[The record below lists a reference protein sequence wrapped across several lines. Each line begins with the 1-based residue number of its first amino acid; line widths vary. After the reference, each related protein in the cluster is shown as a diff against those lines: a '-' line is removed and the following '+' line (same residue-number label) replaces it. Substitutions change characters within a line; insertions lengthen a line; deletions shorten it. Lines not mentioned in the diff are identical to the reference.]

1 MSVALANSADVQL
14 ELIQQR
20 CDTPSMYLG
29 FLDAGHEGM
38 QHCSSWPDDYDE
50 KLQRAL
56 SNGYSIG

>member
-20 CDTPSMYLG
+20 RDTPSMD
-29 FLDAGHEGM
+29 LDLLEAGHEGM
-38 QHCSSWPDDYDE
+38 QHWSSWPDDYDE